1 MIFVIHSNPQNQP
14 TSAIDNLIHY
24 DLAWE
29 IRYCLLQKM

>member
-1 MIFVIHSNPQNQP
+1 MIFVNHSNPQNQP

-29 IRYCLLQKM
+29 MCSCLLQKM